1 MLWGSSYVCAQ
12 ELTATKRQNVSG
24 MSEFKEGQGYSELPT
39 PKCESATPRTEAPRR
54 VPTAFEGWRLGPR
67 YRLMQILGHG
77 SYGEVAKAYDNV
89 TKKHVAVKRMRNV
102 FDQNTDAKRIFR
114 EIHLLRRLHHPHVIR
129 LLDIICPNLDNPLTA
144 DAPVRPMRP
153 GIALLGAAGPHGR
166 VGASKNPLSSD
177 CMSHPAS
184 LAAAVDSPTAM
195 SASTDEGDD
204 EQDKGGPSKRMR
216 VEGSNGS
223 VGGGS
228 VGSLNDRERGLGH
241 QLSSVSTGS
250 AMSEEDGAFSADT
263 TPAGSGSGSGNGNG
277 NGNGNGCASGSNG
290 LKESGGFAVPLGRT
304 GSGDAPTS
312 SGSGPGDGG
321 FSRTPTETMSR
332 RELSDVLSDLY
343 MVFEFHD
350 TDLYKLIVSAQFL
363 TTPHVQ
369 TFVYQLLVGMKYVH
383 SSNVVHRDLKPANIL
398 VNEDCSLKVR
408 DDAAMDTHPAGRLP

>member
-1 MLWGSSYVCAQ
+1 
-12 ELTATKRQNVSG
+12 
-24 MSEFKEGQGYSELPT
+24 
-39 PKCESATPRTEAPRR
+39 
-54 VPTAFEGWRLGPR
+54 
-67 YRLMQILGHG
+67 MQIVGHG

-144 DAPVRPMRP
+144 DAPERPVKP
-153 GIALLGAAGPHGR
+153 GVARLGATGPHGR

-177 CMSHPAS
+177 SVS
-184 LAAAVDSPTAM
+184 VAAADSPMAM

-204 EQDKGGPSKRMR
+204 EQDEGAPSKRMR

-250 AMSEEDGAFSADT
+250 AMSEDDAASSADT
-263 TPAGSGSGSGNGNG
+263 TPALSGNGNV
-277 NGNGNGCASGSNG
+277 SGSNG
-290 LKESGGFAVPLGRT
+290 SKGSGGFAVPLGRT
-304 GSGDAPTS
+304 GSGGGDAPTS
-312 SGSGPGDGG
+312 SGSGSGSGPGGG
-321 FSRTPTETMSR
+321 GSSRTPTETMSR

-350 TDLYKLIVSAQFL
+350 TDLYKLIVSPQFL

-408 DDAAMDTHPAGRLP
+408 DDTPLAACPSPSLYLY

>member
-1 MLWGSSYVCAQ
+1 
-12 ELTATKRQNVSG
+12 
-24 MSEFKEGQGYSELPT
+24 
-39 PKCESATPRTEAPRR
+39 
-54 VPTAFEGWRLGPR
+54 
-67 YRLMQILGHG
+67 MQILGHG

-144 DAPVRPMRP
+144 DALERPVKPSVAR
-153 GIALLGAAGPHGR
+153 LGATGPHSY
-166 VGASKNPLSSD
+166 VGTSKDPLLSD
-177 CMSHPAS
+177 SVS
-184 LAAAVDSPTAM
+184 VAAADSPTAM

-204 EQDKGGPSKRMR
+204 EQDEGGPSKRMR

-228 VGSLNDRERGLGH
+228 VGSLNGRERGLGH

-250 AMSEEDGAFSADT
+250 AMSEDDGASSADT
-263 TPAGSGSGSGNGNG
+263 TPALGGNGNV
-277 NGNGNGCASGSNG
+277 SGSNDS
-290 LKESGGFAVPLGRT
+290 KESGGFAVPLGRT
-304 GSGDAPTS
+304 DSGGGDEPTS
-312 SGSGPGDGG
+312 SGSGPAGG
-321 FSRTPTETMSR
+321 GSFRTPTETMSR

-369 TFVYQLLVGMKYVH
+369 TFVYQLLVGIKYVH

-408 DDAAMDTHPAGRLP
+408 DDIPPAACLSSCPNLYSRRPVPLLTPSTCSAL